1 MQDSHFEIILLYK
14 MASVVYGLAGL
25 GSIEESKIYREKF
38 PEEGADRKDSL
49 AEETER
55 ALLGKTKEDEER
67 EKEEAERARLQ
78 ELK

>member
-1 MQDSHFEIILLYK
+1 
-14 MASVVYGLAGL
+14 MASAVYGLAGL

-67 EKEEAERARLQ
+67 ENEEAERVRLQ